1 LIGVEWISTRPG
13 GDRALPHIHKFGGP
27 RNPPVHHFL
36 DGFQVTDMSRKE
48 LFKILTIYTDA
59 ICQKDLTSIPIARN
73 VRVTWNGNLTKL
85 GVSPVWETP
94 GRLRIPYRRA
104 LVDHESGAAL
114 LRCTVTNEVVQR
126 GATAEEIMNP
136 TPGKWWWLALRLKI
150 ESGFITEIEEI
161 ISDVGFPGTPASTMT
176 IPDRIWDAIVPEEQ
190 RSTRDELN
198 RIADDYFSTV
208 SGAIAWHDAPFH
220 PECNR
225 YENGAPTTNAVFIPG
240 SVGTGLLSPTLQGLV
255 VTNRRFYVVDVALGV
270 VAAIAKFT
278 PPSRSTNITQGAVSA
293 VIFEEFKIQD
303 GLIRHIEAFFCVAG
317 QEYSNWGT
325 GPGAGPRD
333 VPTDA

>member
-1 LIGVEWISTRPG
+1 MY
-13 GDRALPHIHKFGGP
+13 KFGGP
-27 RNPPVHHFL
+27 RTPPISSL
-36 DGFQVTDMSRKE
+36 PRRTPTTDMSRKE
-48 LFKILTIYTDA
+48 LFQILTIYTDA
-59 ICQKDLTSIPIARN
+59 ICQKDLKPIPIAPNARI
-73 VRVTWNGNLTKL
+73 TWNGNLTKL
-85 GVSPVWETP
+85 GVSPIWETP

-104 LVDHESGAAL
+104 LVDHKSGAAL
-114 LRCTVTNEVVQR
+114 LRATVTNEVVQR
-126 GATAEEIMNP
+126 GATAQEIMNP
-136 TPGKWWWLALRLKI
+136 TPGKWWWLALRLQI
-150 ESGFITEIEEI
+150 ENGFITEIEEI
-161 ISDVGFPGTPASTMT
+161 ISDVGFPGTPASAMT
-176 IPDRIWDAIVPEEQ
+176 IPDRIWDTIVPEEQ
-190 RSTRDELN
+190 RSTAKEL
-198 RIADDYFSTV
+198 RQIADDYFSTV
-208 SGAIAWHDAPFH
+208 SGTIAWHEAPFH

-255 VTNRRFYVVDVALGV
+255 VTNRRFYVLDVALGV

-325 GPGAGPRD
+325 GPGSGPGD